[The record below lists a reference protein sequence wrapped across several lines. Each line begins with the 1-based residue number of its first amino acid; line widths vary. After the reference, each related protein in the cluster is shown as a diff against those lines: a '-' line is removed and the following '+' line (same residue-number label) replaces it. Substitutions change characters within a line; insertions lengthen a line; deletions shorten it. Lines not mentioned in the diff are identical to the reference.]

1 MPKFSGDMEVVGD
14 TKSNILMY
22 DRNKMAIKQS
32 KQEENKSALKNC
44 FCTNK
49 KKIAC
54 KKSNLAL
61 KKFSVGKSNYTADF
75 GSADHAMSAQS

>member
-1 MPKFSGDMEVVGD
+1 MTE
-14 TKSNILMY
+14 TKWPLNS
-22 DRNKMAIKQS
+22 QS
-32 KQEENKSALKNC
+32 KRKINQHSKTVSVLI
-44 FCTNK
+44 

>member
-1 MPKFSGDMEVVGD
+1 MTE
-14 TKSNILMY
+14 TKWPLNS
-22 DRNKMAIKQS
+22 QS
-32 KQEENKSALKNC
+32 TRKINQHSKTVSVLI
-44 FCTNK
+44 

-54 KKSNLAL
+54 KESNLAL